1 MLNWWLLK
9 FEPTLYNSPIHVLG
23 LWYHTAHLFSECIP
37 WLISVDLFNSTAF
50 VLPPFLT
57 PTNGLSIPLKG
68 SPLTFI
74 WKILSI
80 LLFWVIALLERV
92 FSAVLWLCFFFF
104 FNDFIYLFDRDRDSQ
119 RERNTSRGSG
129 RGRSRLAVEEPDEG
143 LDPST
148 PGSRLEPKADG

>member
-1 MLNWWLLK
+1 MENS
-9 FEPTLYNSPIHVLG
+9 LYPS
-23 LWYHTAHLFSECIP
+23 
-37 WLISVDLFNSTAF
+37 
-50 VLPPFLT
+50 
-57 PTNGLSIPLKG
+57 
-68 SPLTFI
+68 
-74 WKILSI
+74 ILSDS
-80 LLFWVIALLERV
+80 LVGESVLSCFVALFL
-92 FSAVLWLCFFFF
+92 FFF